1 MSQTQNILN
10 KSLFI
15 KLNSIFDLTSLFE
28 ENSPAQLYII
38 DQYRNL
44 TLEYIE
50 KKDAQIAQI
59 CYTFTD
65 KTGMV
70 IESSKFN
77 LQFNSLGEEIQPV
90 DNQNQDS
97 QLILAELNEILK
109 PVKI

>member
-1 MSQTQNILN
+1 MSQTQNIFN

-50 KKDAQIAQI
+50 KKDTQI

-77 LQFNSLGEEIQPV
+77 LQFNMLEEEIQPV